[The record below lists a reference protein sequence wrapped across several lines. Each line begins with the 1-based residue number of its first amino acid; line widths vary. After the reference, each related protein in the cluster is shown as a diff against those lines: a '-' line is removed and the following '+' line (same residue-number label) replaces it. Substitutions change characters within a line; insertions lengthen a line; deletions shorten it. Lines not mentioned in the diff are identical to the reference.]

1 MATNFPTSLDALRAN
16 QGITDGTTI
25 VTVAPHNNLMDAV
38 DALEAKVGV
47 NSSAVTT
54 SLDYKINTFKG
65 ARLSGATVFSTHA
78 TAASTW
84 QDLNLAAV
92 VGANAALVFLEVQAS
107 APGVLACKPKGYG
120 GAVAYHTGYTSNGSP
135 SFGECGTAAGVSG
148 FWQATDIHYLMCFTD
163 SSGVIQIA
171 YSDLTT
177 TLTIKLIGFYR

>member
-47 NSSAVTT
+47 NNSAVAT
-54 SLDYKINTFKG
+54 SLDYKIKTFKG
-65 ARLSGATVFSTHA
+65 ARLSGATVFSTHV
-78 TAASTW
+78 TAANTW
-84 QDLNLAAV
+84 QDLSLAAV

-107 APGVLACKPKGYG
+107 NVGACACKPKGYG
-120 GAVAYHTGYTSNGSP
+120 GAFANHTGYTGNGAP
-135 SFGECGTAAGVSG
+135 SYGECGTAAGVAG
-148 FWQATDIHYLMCFTD
+148 FFQATDIRYLLCFTD

-177 TLTIKLIGFYR
+177 TLTIKLIGYYR